1 MGQLLGMS
9 NAKYDKSSV
18 DSIVD
23 FAKGLTG
30 KSLAEAVELP
40 SDIENRR
47 NRGNLGLL
55 IENYYFEISPGS
67 SQEPDF
73 PEAGL
78 ELKTTGVLEKA
89 RGKYVAKE
97 RLVLKMINFTSIV
110 GETWE
115 SSELLKKCKL
125 MLILFYL
132 YEKDVSVL
140 NRRFVID
147 PLVYEIPDVDLPII
161 REDWERIRETVRNG
175 KAHEL
180 SEGDTNYLGAC
191 RKGAGGMS
199 EALLIQPHSST
210 GAKSRAFSFKP
221 TYINRLIE
229 GHTEEAGRLGVSS
242 AMSFEEATRLRF
254 QPYLGRTVDEIS
266 ADVNYFRTNPNNKR
280 FLRDLSVRI
289 LLAGKKSVSELD
301 KADIEMKTIRL
312 QKNGIPRESMSFP
325 AFKFLE
331 IVNEKWEESSFC
343 DKLEKKFLFVI
354 FRTDAAGVDR
364 LESVK
369 YWNMP
374 YKDRM
379 EARRVWKETK
389 RRVKIDA
396 TNLPGKSESPVA
408 HVRPKGRNG
417 RDMLPTPQGGQ
428 YLRQCFWL
436 NNSYIGK
443 ILEDS

>member
-1 MGQLLGMS
+1 MAS
-9 NAKYDKSSV
+9 TKYDKSSV
-18 DSIVD
+18 DSILD

-30 KSLAEAVELP
+30 KTLAEVVELP
-40 SDIENRR
+40 KDIENTR

-78 ELKTTGVLEKA
+78 ELKTTGVLKKA

-97 RLVLKMINFTSIV
+97 RLVLKMINFKSIV
-110 GETWE
+110 DETWE

-132 YEKDVSVL
+132 YEKDVSVF
-140 NRRFVID
+140 NRRFVLD
-147 PLVYEIPDVDLPII
+147 PLVYKIPDADLPII
-161 REDWERIRETVRNG
+161 REDWERIREMVRSG

-191 RKGAGGMS
+191 RKGAGGMN
-199 EALLIQPHSST
+199 EVLLIQPNSST

-221 TYINRLIE
+221 NYVNKLIE
-229 GHTEEAGRLGVSS
+229 GQTGETGELGVSS
-242 AMSFEEATRLRF
+242 SMSFEEATRLRF
-254 QPYLGRTVDEIS
+254 QPYLGKTVDEIS
-266 ADVNYFRTNPNNKR
+266 ADIDYFKKSRNHKG

-325 AFKFLE
+325 GFKFLE
-331 IVNEKWEESSFC
+331 IVDEKWEESSFC
-343 DKLEKKFLFVI
+343 DKLEKKFLFII
-354 FRTDAAGVDR
+354 FRTDAAGVER

-379 EARRVWKETK
+379 EARRVWEETK

-396 TNLPGKSESPVA
+396 TNLPGQSESRVA

-417 RDMLPTPQGGQ
+417 KDTLPTPQGGQ
-428 YLRQCFWL
+428 FLKQCFWL
-436 NNSYIGK
+436 NNSYIGR
-443 ILEDS
+443 IVEDA

>member
-1 MGQLLGMS
+1 MTK
-9 NAKYDKSSV
+9 AKYDKSSV

-30 KSLAEAVELP
+30 KTLAEVVDLP
-40 SDIENRR
+40 KGIENKR

-55 IENYYFEISPGS
+55 IENYYFEITPGS
-67 SQEPDF
+67 SQQPDF

-78 ELKTTGVLEKA
+78 ELKTTGVVKKA

-110 GETWE
+110 DETWE

-132 YEKDVSVL
+132 YEKDVSVYD
-140 NRRFVID
+140 RRFVLD
-147 PLVYEIPDVDLPII
+147 PLVYKIPDADLPII
-161 REDWERIRETVRNG
+161 KDDWERIRETVRSG

-191 RKGAGGMS
+191 RKGAGGMN
-199 EALLIQPHSST
+199 ETLLIQPHSST

-221 TYINRLIE
+221 TYINKLIE
-229 GHTEEAGRLGVSS
+229 GQTGEAGKLGVSNS
-242 AMSFEEATRLRF
+242 MSFEEATRLRF
-254 QPYLGRTVDEIS
+254 EPYIGKTIDEIS
-266 ADVNYFRTNPNNKR
+266 VEIDYFKRSPNHKG
-280 FLRDLSVRI
+280 FLRDVAVRI

-301 KADIEMKTIRL
+301 KAGIEMKTIRL
-312 QKNGIPRESMSFP
+312 KADGIPRESMSFP
-325 AFKFLE
+325 GFKFLE
-331 IVNEKWEESSFC
+331 IVNEKWEESNFC
-343 DKLEKKFLFVI
+343 DKIEKKFLFIV
-354 FRTDAAGVDR
+354 FRTDASGVER
-364 LESVK
+364 LERVK

-379 EARRVWKETK
+379 EAKRVWEDTK

-396 TNLPGKSESPVA
+396 TNLPGQSESRVA

-417 RDMLPTPQGGQ
+417 QDTLPTPQGGQ
-428 YLRQCFWL
+428 YLKQCFWL
-436 NNSYIGK
+436 NNSYIGE
-443 ILEDS
+443 ILLDS

>member
-1 MGQLLGMS
+1 VTK
-9 NAKYDKSSV
+9 AKYDKSSV

-30 KSLAEAVELP
+30 KTLAEVVDLP
-40 SDIENRR
+40 KGIENKR

-55 IENYYFEISPGS
+55 IENYYFEIAPGS
-67 SQEPDF
+67 SQQPDF

-78 ELKTTGVLEKA
+78 ELKTTGVVKKA

-110 GETWE
+110 DETWE

-132 YEKDVSVL
+132 YEKDVSVYD
-140 NRRFVID
+140 RRFVLD
-147 PLVYEIPDVDLPII
+147 PLVYKIPDADLPII
-161 REDWERIRETVRNG
+161 KDDWERIRETVRSG

-191 RKGAGGMS
+191 RKGAGGMN
-199 EALLIQPHSST
+199 ETLLIQPHSST

-221 TYINRLIE
+221 TYINKLIE
-229 GHTEEAGRLGVSS
+229 GQTGEAGKLGVSNL
-242 AMSFEEATRLRF
+242 MSFEEATRLRF
-254 QPYLGRTVDEIS
+254 EPYIGKTIDEIS
-266 ADVNYFRTNPNNKR
+266 VDIDYFKRSPNHKG
-280 FLRDLSVRI
+280 FLRDVAVRI

-301 KADIEMKTIRL
+301 KAGIEMKTIRL
-312 QKNGIPRESMSFP
+312 KADGIPRESMSFP
-325 AFKFLE
+325 GFKFLE
-331 IVNEKWEESSFC
+331 IVNEKWEESNFC
-343 DKLEKKFLFVI
+343 DKIEKKFLFIV
-354 FRTDAAGVDR
+354 FRTDASGVER
-364 LESVK
+364 LERVK

-379 EARRVWKETK
+379 EAKRVWEDTK

-396 TNLPGKSESPVA
+396 TNLPGQSESRVA

-417 RDMLPTPQGGQ
+417 QDTLPTPQGGQ
-428 YLRQCFWL
+428 YLKQCFWL
-436 NNSYIGK
+436 NNSYIGE
-443 ILEDS
+443 ILMDS

>member
-1 MGQLLGMS
+1 MTK
-9 NAKYDKSSV
+9 AKYDKSSV

-30 KSLAEAVELP
+30 KTLAEVVDLP
-40 SDIENRR
+40 KGIENKR

-55 IENYYFEISPGS
+55 IENYYFEIAPGS
-67 SQEPDF
+67 SQQPDF

-78 ELKTTGVLEKA
+78 ELKTTGVVKKA

-110 GETWE
+110 DETWE

-132 YEKDVSVL
+132 YEKDVSVYD
-140 NRRFVID
+140 RRFVLD
-147 PLVYEIPDVDLPII
+147 PLVYKIPDADLPII
-161 REDWERIRETVRNG
+161 KDDWERIRETVRSG

-191 RKGAGGMS
+191 RKGAGGMN
-199 EALLIQPHSST
+199 ETLLIQPHSST

-221 TYINRLIE
+221 TYINKLIE
-229 GHTEEAGRLGVSS
+229 GQTGEAGKLGVSNL
-242 AMSFEEATRLRF
+242 MSFEEATRLRF
-254 QPYLGRTVDEIS
+254 EPYIGKTIDEIS
-266 ADVNYFRTNPNNKR
+266 VDIDYFKRSPNHKG
-280 FLRDLSVRI
+280 FLRDVAVRI

-301 KADIEMKTIRL
+301 KAGIEMKTIRL
-312 QKNGIPRESMSFP
+312 KADGIPRESMSFP
-325 AFKFLE
+325 GFKFLE
-331 IVNEKWEESSFC
+331 IVNEKWEESNFC
-343 DKLEKKFLFVI
+343 DKIEKKFLFIV
-354 FRTDAAGVDR
+354 FRTDASGVER
-364 LESVK
+364 LERVK

-379 EARRVWKETK
+379 EAKRVWEDTK

-396 TNLPGKSESPVA
+396 TNLPGQSESRVA

-417 RDMLPTPQGGQ
+417 QDTLPTPQGGQ
-428 YLRQCFWL
+428 YLKQCFWL
-436 NNSYIGK
+436 NNSYIGE
-443 ILEDS
+443 ILMDS